1 MNLTPL
7 QLRRITKDLGLDIP
21 FSKGVDKPIQNCW
34 HFSTDGNAVDM
45 MFYDED
51 DFRAGM
57 NRVYIV
63 SKAYIVIILAFTLM
77 DTHIHFVLYGPLEEC
92 RRFMHDFV
100 KRTSMY
106 MANHHGESHKLKD
119 VPIHHQAVDTDSY
132 LKTVICYVVRN
143 APVGGIRFTG
153 CDYPWSSG
161 PLYFRRKGYWSSPR
175 WLNNISERSMTFRQ
189 RRKVLR
195 TSQDVSAPMIDGI
208 VFPGE
213 YVAYEIVEMLFRSH
227 KAYLFFMCRSKESD
241 VDSRGGTISRLS
253 IPMQEMRQYRNE
265 ICRELFGVTGIR
277 HLNTSQRLRLAKTL
291 RVRYNSSLK
300 QVVRL
305 SGLVYDEVKDY
316 LT

>member
-1 MNLTPL
+1 MALAKFPGLLGLSLGLAGMCKIFAASVCFSRDEKLFLFRHPAVCRAGNASRAERFKLETMNLTPL
-7 QLRRITKDLGLDIP
+7 QLHRVTEDLGLDVP
-21 FSKGVDKPIQNCW
+21 FTKGVDKPIKNCW

-63 SKAYIVIILAFTLM
+63 ARVYNAIILAFSLM
-77 DTHIHFVLYGPLEEC
+77 DTHFSGY
-92 RRFMHDFV
+92 
-100 KRTSMY
+100 
-106 MANHHGESHKLKD
+106 
-119 VPIHHQAVDTDSY
+119 
-132 LKTVICYVVRN
+132 
-143 APVGGIRFTG
+143 
-153 CDYPWSSG
+153 DYPWSSR

-213 YVAYEIVEMLFRSH
+213 YVAYEIVEQIFRSH

-253 IPMQEMRQYRNE
+253 IPIQEMLQYRNE
-265 ICRELFGVTGIR
+265 ICRELFGRNGIR
-277 HLNTSQRLRLAKTL
+277 HLNTAQRLRLAKTL
-291 RVRYNSSLK
+291 RARYNSSLK

-316 LT
+316 LK